1 MSQQPRTNTDVDTTT
16 LLCFENNTQFM
27 YCQLAIKS
35 FDHINKIFN
44 QNSHI
49 LKMKLILPLIT
60 LTAINSY
67 YSISALKC
75 YRCTDDENNSG
86 FSMGNK

>member
-1 MSQQPRTNTDVDTTT
+1 MSQLPRTNADVDTTT

-35 FDHINKIFN
+35 FDHINKISN

-60 LTAINSY
+60 LAAINSY

-75 YRCTDDENNSG
+75 YRCTDDEN
-86 FSMGNK
+86 K